1 MKLPHLFI
9 FGLFLIRLESAEVA
23 ANKTKSGFTLK
34 SSVVAE
40 GAAIP
45 IEFTGDGAGISPPI
59 EWKGAPAQTKS
70 YVVIM
75 HHFPHEGDPARWY
88 WTLYNIPANVTSLL
102 KGVKGVGVN
111 GTNCVGPELAYAPPH
126 SRGPGVKKY
135 TITVYALSEAPKIS
149 VPAKQVN
156 RDTLLAAIKGITLAQ
171 AELNFT
177 YDRTGVVGAD
187 ASSDS
192 RSSKPKRDSAKPNP
206 PAGQ

>member
-1 MKLPHLFI
+1 MKPFLFLF
-9 FGLFLIRLESAEVA
+9 FGLFLIRMEAAETA
-23 ANKTKSGFTLK
+23 ATKTNTGFVLK
-34 SSVVAE
+34 SPVVTE

-70 YVVIM
+70 YVIIM

-88 WTLYNIPANVTSLL
+88 WTLYNIPANVTSLP

-111 GTNCVGPELAYAPPH
+111 GTSCVGPELAYAPPH
-126 SRGPGVKKY
+126 SKGPGVKKY

-149 VPAKQVN
+149 ASPKSVN
-156 RDTLLAAIKGITLAQ
+156 RDSLLAAIKGITLAQ

-187 ASSDS
+187 ASGDT
-192 RSSKPKRDSAKPNP
+192 RSTKPKRDSAKPAT

>member
-1 MKLPHLFI
+1 MKPFVY
-9 FGLFLIRLESAEVA
+9 FVCGLFLIQIEAAETVA
-23 ANKTKSGFTLK
+23 SKTTPGFVLK
-34 SSVVAE
+34 SSAVAE

-45 IEFTGDGAGISPPI
+45 VEFTGDGAGVSPPI
-59 EWKGAPAQTKS
+59 EWKGAPAKTKS

-88 WTLYNIPANVTSLL
+88 WTLYNIPANVTSLP
-102 KGVKGVGVN
+102 KGVKGIGIN
-111 GTNCVGPELAYAPPH
+111 GSNCVSADLAYAPPH
-126 SRGPGVKKY
+126 SKGPGMKKY

-156 RDTLLAAIKGITLAQ
+156 RDALLAVIKGITLAQ

-177 YDRTGVVGAD
+177 YDRTGLVGAE
-187 ASSDS
+187 SSS
-192 RSSKPKRDSAKPNP
+192 ETRLAKPKRDAGKSNA

>member
-1 MKLPHLFI
+1 MKPFVFFL
-9 FGLFLIRLESAEVA
+9 FGLFLIRSEAAETA
-23 ANKTKSGFTLK
+23 APKTTAGFVLK
-34 SSVVAE
+34 SSVVPE

-45 IEFTGDGAGISPPI
+45 VEFTGDGAGISPPI
-59 EWKGAPAQTKS
+59 EWKGAPAKTKS

-75 HHFPHEGDPARWY
+75 HHFPHEGDAARWY
-88 WTLYNIPANVTSLL
+88 WTLYNIPANVTSLP

-111 GTNCVGPELAYAPPH
+111 GTNCVSSDLAYAPPH
-126 SRGPGVKKY
+126 SKGPGMKKY

-156 RDTLLAAIKGITLAQ
+156 RDALLAAIKGITLAQ

-177 YDRTGVVGAD
+177 YDRTGVLGAD
-187 ASSDS
+187 SSGDA
-192 RSSKPKRDSAKPNP
+192 RSAKPKREAAKPDS